1 MSRTATFPWTLPI
14 GTLSYSHW
22 LERWATAA
30 AASRRSIEAMK
41 EDVTLVSD
49 GANLLLGLYDLER
62 MADHATNIAENVIFL
77 AEAKLVRHRAV
88 NEEGI
93 DLMKSMQER
102 DSD

>member
-41 EDVTLVSD
+41 EDTTSVGVFVT
-49 GANLLLGLYDLER
+49 A
-62 MADHATNIAENVIFL
+62 
-77 AEAKLVRHRAV
+77 
-88 NEEGI
+88 
-93 DLMKSMQER
+93 
-102 DSD
+102 